1 MSCCCKPTST
11 VFRAILMIFLAS
23 SAISAILLFV
33 VQFYGT
39 WDTYHIL
46 VIIRIILSLSVIG
59 FGVYALVTQKK
70 LFHMICGISALVSG
84 LFGLSFFFWISKFL
98 NSLTLWT
105 WKVYVTFPVVISCFD
120 FVICGLMATFYCN
133 DSEDKIINQNDQ
145 QGEPMSDLSNNLR

>member
-1 MSCCCKPTST
+1 MSCCCKPTSS
-11 VFRAILMIFLAS
+11 VFNAILMIFLGF
-23 SAISAILLFV
+23 SAISTILLFV
-33 VQFYGT
+33 VQFNGT

-84 LFGLSFFFWISKFL
+84 LFGLGLFIYYSKLLNAFALWNWYVYISFPGL
-98 NSLTLWT
+98 
-105 WKVYVTFPVVISCFD
+105 ISCFD

-145 QGEPMSDLSNNLR
+145 QGEPMYDLSNNLR